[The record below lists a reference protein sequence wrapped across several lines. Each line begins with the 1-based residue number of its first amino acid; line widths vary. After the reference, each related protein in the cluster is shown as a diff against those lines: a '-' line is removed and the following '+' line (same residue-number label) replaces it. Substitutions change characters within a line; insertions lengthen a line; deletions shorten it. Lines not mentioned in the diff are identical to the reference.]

1 MGLCGSAFRGLSWLE
16 RLLVL
21 VLYSCDI
28 RGLLGELVG
37 SNFVFK
43 SLALSCI
50 QWLWTWNAPVLVA
63 LLCPFP
69 DISSIW
75 WSLIP
80 SEELLCAPGA
90 SFHSERIWPSPGV
103 PFISLLKRSRCRRT
117 VVYPFGSFL
126 YYLCNPS
133 FEKALLLWVM
143 NCEQTCS

>member
-50 QWLWTWNAPVLVA
+50 Q
-63 LLCPFP
+63 
-69 DISSIW
+69 
-75 WSLIP
+75 
-80 SEELLCAPGA
+80 
-90 SFHSERIWPSPGV
+90 
-103 PFISLLKRSRCRRT
+103 
-117 VVYPFGSFL
+117 
-126 YYLCNPS
+126 
-133 FEKALLLWVM
+133 
-143 NCEQTCS
+143 